1 MPENLSEKRT
11 QSEVSSKP
19 SASANGENG
28 SGEHSSGERLHESQW
43 NSPATME
50 ETPRR
55 SPARMLVYGL
65 IVLGVVAGVF
75 MWRSSQRKAQAQTAA
90 QASDLA
96 KRSVPVV
103 VATAEKKDLP
113 IYLEGLGSVLAFN
126 TVTVKSRVDG
136 QLISVPVNEGQE
148 VKKGDLLAIIDPR
161 PYDVAL
167 EQAQAALARDT
178 AQLGDAKLNMDR
190 DASLVKEGV
199 IPQQQYDTQKALVNQ
214 LTGTTQAD
222 QAAIDAAKLNVTY
235 AHITSP
241 IDGRIGLRLVD
252 PGNIVHAA
260 DAGGLIVITQMQPIA
275 VDFTLPE
282 DSLQAVLQ
290 RMKGGFPVQAYTRDD
305 ATKLADGKLETID
318 NQIDQTTGTF
328 KLKAVFNNAER
339 TLWPNQFVNA
349 RMQLDTKKDA
359 VLIPSAAIQTGSSG
373 TFIYVVGADNKA
385 QVRPVKVGIT
395 QGAICSIESG
405 VSPGE
410 IVVTDGQDKLQQG
423 TLVDARQGGLGSA
436 APTPPAG
443 SRLQVP
449 GAQAAGSNAPA
460 GSAAG
465 ASHESRPSH

>member
-1 MPENLSEKRT
+1 MPENLSDKRT

-19 SASANGENG
+19 AGSNGENG
-28 SGEHSSGERLHESQW
+28 SGEHMHDSQW
-43 NSPATME
+43 NSPARSPMEME
-50 ETPRR
+50 ETPQK
-55 SPARMLVYGL
+55 SPMRMVIYGL
-65 IVLGVVAGVF
+65 ILLGIIAGVF
-75 MWRSSQRKAQAQTAA
+75 MWRSSQQKAQAQSAA
-90 QASDLA
+90 QASDAA

-178 AQLGDAKLNMDR
+178 AQLGDAKLNLDR
-190 DASLVKEGV
+190 DAGLVKDGV

-222 QAAIDAAKLNVTY
+222 QAAIDAAKLNVVY

-282 DSLQAVLQ
+282 DSLQAVLT

-305 ATKLADGKLETID
+305 STKLADGKLETID

-328 KLKAVFNNAER
+328 KLKAVFNNEAR

-349 RMQLDTKKDA
+349 RMQLDTHKDA

-373 TFIYVVGADNKA
+373 SFIYVVGSDNKA

-395 QGAICSIESG
+395 QGTICSIESG
-405 VSPGE
+405 VSAGE
-410 IVVTDGQDKLQQG
+410 LVVTDGQDKLQQG

-443 SRLQVP
+443 SRSQAP
-449 GAQAAGSNAPA
+449 GAQPLAPNAPPN
-460 GSAAG
+460 S
-465 ASHESRPSH
+465 SPNSRPSKPSH

>member
-1 MPENLSEKRT
+1 MPENLKDR
-11 QSEVSSKP
+11 QVQNEVSSKP
-19 SASANGENG
+19 AASGDGNHNG
-28 SGEHSSGERLHESQW
+28 GEHLHETQW
-43 NSPATME
+43 NSPTQME
-50 ETPRR
+50 RAVETPQR
-55 SPARMLVYGL
+55 SPARLVIYAL
-65 IVLGVVAGVF
+65 ILIGIVAGLF
-75 MWRSSQRKAQAQTAA
+75 MWRASRQKAEAQSAA
-90 QASDLA
+90 QAADAS

-136 QLISVPVNEGQE
+136 QLISVPVNEGQD

-178 AQLGDAKLNMDR
+178 AQLGDAKLNLER
-190 DASLVKEGV
+190 DAGLVKDGV

-214 LTGTTQAD
+214 LSGTTQAD
-222 QAAIDAAKLNVTY
+222 QAAIDAAKLNVVY

-252 PGNIVHAA
+252 PGNIVHAT
-260 DAGGLIVITQMQPIA
+260 DAGGLIVITQLQPIA

-282 DSLQAVLQ
+282 DNLQAVLK
-290 RMKGGFPVQAYTRDD
+290 RIKGGFPVQAYTRDD
-305 ATKLADGKLETID
+305 TTKLADGKLETID

-328 KLKAVFNNAER
+328 KLKAVFNNEQR

-359 VLIPSAAIQTGSSG
+359 ILIPAAAIQTGSQGS
-373 TFIYVVGADNKA
+373 FVYVVGADKKA
-385 QVRPVKVGIT
+385 QVRAVKVGIT
-395 QGAICSIESG
+395 QGTICSIDSG

-410 IVVTDGQDKLQQG
+410 QVVTDGQDKLQEG
-423 TLVDARQGGLGSA
+423 TLVDARQGGSRSPT
-436 APTPPAG
+436 PTPPSG
-443 SRLQVP
+443 SRAQAP
-449 GAQAAGSNAPA
+449 GAQTAPPAANSSPNSQPA
-460 GSAAG
+460 
-465 ASHESRPSH
+465 SRQSKPSH